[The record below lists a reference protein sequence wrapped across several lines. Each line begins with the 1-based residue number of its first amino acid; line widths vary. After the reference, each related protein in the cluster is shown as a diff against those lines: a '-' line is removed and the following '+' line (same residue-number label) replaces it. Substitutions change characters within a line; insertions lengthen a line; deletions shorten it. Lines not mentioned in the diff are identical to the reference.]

1 MSKIQIVGAGLSGMV
16 AALHLAREGREV
28 TVLEGHPGIGGM
40 KGVHPSAHTTPID
53 VEYVSRTLDLDLSS
67 CFKPIRDFRLG
78 VLHRLYRCGSASLH
92 CVERSSRATS
102 IDSYLYNEC
111 LRHGVTFCFNTMI
124 RDPLSLPPDTILAT
138 GLHPEMFDALEIPYR
153 KVYSFWMAA
162 ERNTGMFEG
171 LKTEFE
177 QLLVGYMDHYTN
189 DYFYVTAM
197 NDLWYALL
205 FSRKPLSKSHLALC
219 VEKVR
224 ERLGVSLVGWKFLTG
239 CVPTRSFRNPR
250 LFLGDKILTG
260 SLSGSMDPMF
270 LFGIHGALLSGK
282 IAALA
287 VSDPEKAEQAFRN
300 LNRFFIPTL
309 IQRRIYEKN
318 FLRNQIFNFMLR
330 RIPRTTV
337 QLSRIASLGVPG
349 YRAFEPFV
357 NSIQRETGEE
367 IRP

>member
-1 MSKIQIVGAGLSGMV
+1 MAKILVVGAGLSGMV
-16 AALHLAREGREV
+16 AAIHLSREGREV
-28 TVLEGHPGIGGM
+28 EVLEGHPGIGGM

-53 VEYVSRTLDLDLSS
+53 VEHVSRTLSIDLYP

-78 VLHRLYRCGSASLH
+78 VLKRLYRCGSRTLH

-111 LRHGVTFCFNTMI
+111 LRHGVTFSFNTMI
-124 RDPLSLPPDTILAT
+124 QDPLSLPPDTIIAT
-138 GLHPEMFDALEIPYR
+138 GLHPEMFDALEIPYH

-162 ERNTGMFEG
+162 ERSTGMFQG

-177 QLLVGYMDHYTN
+177 QLLVGYMDNYTN

-205 FSRKPLSKSHLALC
+205 FSRKPLFKTHLTRC
-219 VEKVR
+219 VETVR
-224 ERLGVSLVGWKFLTG
+224 ERLGVSLAGWKFLTG

-282 IAALA
+282 IAATA
-287 VSDPEKAEQAFRN
+287 VSNPERAEREFRS
-300 LNRFFIPTL
+300 LNRYFVPTL

-318 FLRNQIFNFMLR
+318 FLRNQIFNLMLS
-330 RIPRTTV
+330 RIPRSTI
-337 QLSRIASLGVPG
+337 QLSRIASVGVPG
-349 YRAFEPFV
+349 YRAFQPFV
-357 NSIQRETGEE
+357 NSIRRETQEE
-367 IRP
+367 VRP